1 MKTSEILLIDDE
13 SINLQALK
21 NALSGHFGIKAC
33 KSGRAAF
40 AMLQAGFIPDMVLL
54 DISMP
59 EMDGYETLELIYSIP
74 EFREIPVIFVTALDG
89 YMDEEKGF
97 KLGAV
102 DYITKPIRPSI
113 VLERV
118 KVHLELKAARDLLS
132 EKNLWLEEEVTK
144 RVKENQLIQEA
155 ALDVISQL
163 VETRDYDTGDHIS
176 RTKLYVELLA
186 RTLSKTDKY
195 KNYLT
200 EDRIRQ
206 IAKASVF
213 HDIGKIGIPDMV
225 LMKPTKLTPEEYEL
239 MKTHCMIGVKAIQK
253 ALNKYLHMANG
264 NAVDEKPSLIRFFDE
279 AIGIIKYHH
288 EKWDGTGYPTGL
300 AGEEIPISARLM
312 MMADIFDAL
321 TSHRVYKEPWPFE
334 QAVGW
339 IECNAGV
346 FFDPEL
352 VVAFMSEKNAFYE
365 ILIDYQDDIGQNE
378 LKETLWDYRRGA
390 HETNQL

>member
-21 NALSGHFGIKAC
+21 NALSGHFGVKAC
-33 KSGRAAF
+33 KSGSSAF
-40 AMLQAGFIPDMVLL
+40 AMLQSGFMPDLILM

-59 EMDGYETLELIYSIP
+59 DMDGYQTLELIYSIP
-74 EFREIPVIFVTALDG
+74 EYREIPVIFVTALDS

-132 EKNLWLEEEVTK
+132 VKNLWLEEEVNR
-144 RVKENQLIQEA
+144 RVSENQLIQEA

-163 VETRDYDTGDHIS
+163 VETRDYDTGNHIS

-186 RTLSKTDKY
+186 RNLAKTDKY
-195 KNYLT
+195 KSYLS
-200 EDRIRQ
+200 EERIQQ

-225 LMKPTKLTPEEYEL
+225 LMKPSILSEAEYEL
-239 MKTHCMIGVKAIQK
+239 MKTHCMVGVRAIQK
-253 ALNKYLHMANG
+253 ALNKYLQVSSG
-264 NAVDEKPSLIRFFDE
+264 NVADEKPSLIRFFDE
-279 AIGIIKYHH
+279 AIGIIKSHH
-288 EKWDGTGYPTGL
+288 EKWDGTGYPVGL
-300 AGEEIPISARLM
+300 SGEEIPIAARIM

-321 TSHRVYKEPWPFE
+321 TSHRVYKAPWAFE
-334 QAVGW
+334 EAEEW
-339 IECNAGV
+339 IIKNSGI
-346 FFDPEL
+346 FFDPE
-352 VVAFMSEKNAFYE
+352 VVAAFISEKKVFRA
-365 ILIDYQDDIGQNE
+365 ILVEYQDEVSQDEPQ
-378 LKETLWDYRRGA
+378 ETLWDYRRGA
-390 HETNQL
+390 HGSK